1 MNCAM
6 AQIRIRMRCFSRV
19 CRRRN
24 AIKKESQIRLRK
36 ENGARKKGW
45 CQRSI
50 EPTGRAAPFF
60 YLGARAAEPLSTPA
74 RGLRPVKIL
83 LTWLPVWAPG
93 SDGCSVTRK
102 PLAGQADYGRPAR
115 LLGPRSSSLLG
126 ELCRRRRRCEG
137 KTDDRKCLERAA
149 RRRWWSR
156 LLSRLVSSFAFN
168 GARCAEGGRRGALFV
183 RFPLA
188 RLTRALAVPALRG
201 PHNSVRLGQATRQSP
216 RCIGTLGAENLRNNE
231 VVRLRGDKREKGR
244 AGFVTLARRVI

>member
-1 MNCAM
+1 
-6 AQIRIRMRCFSRV
+6 MRCFSRV

-24 AIKKESQIRLRK
+24 AIKKESQIRLWK

-137 KTDDRKCLERAA
+137 KTDDRKCLERAVVA
-149 RRRWWSR
+149 PAFAA
-156 LLSRLVSSFAFN
+156 RLVLR
-168 GARCAEGGRRGALFV
+168 GARCAEGGRRAALFV

-201 PHNSVRLGQATRQSP
+201 PHNGARLGRATRQSP
-216 RCIGTLGAENLRNNE
+216 RCMGTLGAQNLRNNE

>member
-1 MNCAM
+1 M

-24 AIKKESQIRLRK
+24 AIKKESQIRLWK

-115 LLGPRSSSLLG
+115 LLG
-126 ELCRRRRRCEG
+126 RCEG
-137 KTDDRKCLERAA
+137 KTDDRKCLERAVVA
-149 RRRWWSR
+149 PAFAA
-156 LLSRLVSSFAFN
+156 RLVLRVQR
-168 GARCAEGGRRGALFV
+168 GKVRGGWKERCAFRSISVGATH
-183 RFPLA
+183 A
-188 RLTRALAVPALRG
+188 C
-201 PHNSVRLGQATRQSP
+201 S
-216 RCIGTLGAENLRNNE
+216 RCSGA
-231 VVRLRGDKREKGR
+231 
-244 AGFVTLARRVI
+244 AGAAQ